1 MFVPDVLSVYSR
13 TFPREM
19 LKNIT
24 AKTLDEFYN
33 RDRSAAGVGAGRPAA
48 AAADDKKHKK

>member
-1 MFVPDVLSVYSR
+1 MFNRR

-48 AAADDKKHKK
+48 AAAPAANDKHKK